1 MTFGIFNTLLSVNR
15 PNRNQY
21 ISTYKQYKFKTDSVY
36 YGLYSKLNYNKTEMH
51 AAKTLL
57 HTTQHWIHK
66 QQRQIYK
73 SVLNSPH

>member
-1 MTFGIFNTLLSVNR
+1 METVYHPVISTRQHYNMTFGIFNTLLSVNR

-57 HTTQHWIHK
+57 HTTQH
-66 QQRQIYK
+66 
-73 SVLNSPH
+73 